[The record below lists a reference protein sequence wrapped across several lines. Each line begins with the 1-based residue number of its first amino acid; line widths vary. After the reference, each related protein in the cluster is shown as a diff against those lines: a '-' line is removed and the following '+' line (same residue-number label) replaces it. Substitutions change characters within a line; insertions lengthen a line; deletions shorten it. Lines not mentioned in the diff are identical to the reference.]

1 MVMVKVLV
9 GQRQGDRFPGFWANF
24 KGEKVSSYEDT
35 TGEKHIVYT
44 LYRCTDYSGEAYRV
58 HIADESNPEAPV
70 YELLPFEEDQHIMG
84 IGPDYSEPYVKE
96 QIAAKFPLFLKD
108 MDYFVETRVDP
119 GHRAY

>member
-24 KGEKVSSYEDT
+24 EGEKVSSYEDT
-35 TGEKHIVYT
+35 RGEKHIVYT
-44 LYRCTDYSGEAYRV
+44 LYRCTAYSWEAYRV

-119 GHRAY
+119 SRRAF